1 MSEDVRNLYRDVVL
15 DHARRP
21 RNRRRI
27 EGARSAEGDNPLCG
41 DRMTVYAEVAD
52 DTLRDVAF
60 EGAGCAIS
68 MASASM
74 MTEAMR
80 GRSRG
85 DAARIADGLRAVV
98 GVGGTVLPRT
108 DLGPLAALAGVRG
121 FPSRVKCALLA
132 WTALEA
138 ALGGEWTPGPAE

>member
-27 EGARSAEGDNPLCG
+27 EGARSAKGDNPLCG
-41 DRMTVYAEVAD
+41 DRVTVYAEVDGDAV
-52 DTLRDVAF
+52 RDVAF

-74 MTEAMR
+74 MTEAVR
-80 GRSRG
+80 GRSPG

-98 GVGGTVLPRT
+98 GAGGTVLPRAE
-108 DLGPLAALAGVRG
+108 LGPLAALAGVRG

-132 WTALEA
+132 WIALEA